1 MGTNEWAD
9 DLIRIDRDG
18 RGAGG
23 VEEGLL
29 GEGRRARSRIAPM
42 APVALRGDAD
52 PPRVGI
58 PSAIARSRAIRPSLR
73 GLSDEL
79 SPARARAVAPG
90 AARPHAP

>member
-18 RGAGG
+18 GGAGG

-42 APVALRGDAD
+42 APVALRGDAEP
-52 PPRVGI
+52 PPRRDPVRDRE
-58 PSAIARSRAIRPSLR
+58 IARDPSVSPRPL
-73 GLSDEL
+73 G
-79 SPARARAVAPG
+79 
-90 AARPHAP
+90 